1 MSQASTMTG
10 GTKRIYHAG
19 EKLQRSDKSVA
30 TATHKEATGPTLEGL
45 VRQFLHLDSIEEK

>member
-19 EKLQRSDKSVA
+19 EKLQRSDKIRGNCHPQRSYWA
-30 TATHKEATGPTLEGL
+30 HPGGFSEAVST
-45 VRQFLHLDSIEEK
+45 S